1 MKNLFSYIVL
11 PLIVLG
17 LFIWQLDNLESFF
30 KQYPNAVDGATL
42 IFILV
47 TTTISIVIAYKSYKN
62 SIEQERRKE
71 KRQSNRLKNDINR
84 KTQKLRTR
92 INTVNLEYI
101 VNHEVEG
108 SDLLYTVMKDKNTQ
122 KDISKFKNIIDE
134 ALSENPTVFTEED
147 AELISNRIMQL
158 ENLLVMI
165 NIYMKKEDDESTTI
179 PQEVLNGN
187 SLKEYIQQN
196 IDTVTKRI

>member
-1 MKNLFSYIVL
+1 MKNLFLYIVL

-101 VNHEVEG
+101 VNHEVED
-108 SDLLYTVMKDKNTQ
+108 SDLLYTMIKDKNTQ
-122 KDISKFKNIIDE
+122 EDISKFKNIIDKT
-134 ALSENPTVFTEED
+134 LSENPTVFTEED
-147 AELISNRIMQL
+147 MELISNRIMKL

-165 NIYMKKEDDESTTI
+165 NIYMKEEGDESPTTS
-179 PQEVLNGN
+179 QEVLNGN